1 MRGAGD
7 TGKEGGEGC
16 GEQVIQGRREGRE
29 VGGSLTRDGSTNVQ
43 LLYSF
48 YIISLVAESHPRTA
62 WGGGRHGR

>member
-29 VGGSLTRDGSTNVQ
+29 EGSR
-43 LLYSF
+43 
-48 YIISLVAESHPRTA
+48 
-62 WGGGRHGR
+62 